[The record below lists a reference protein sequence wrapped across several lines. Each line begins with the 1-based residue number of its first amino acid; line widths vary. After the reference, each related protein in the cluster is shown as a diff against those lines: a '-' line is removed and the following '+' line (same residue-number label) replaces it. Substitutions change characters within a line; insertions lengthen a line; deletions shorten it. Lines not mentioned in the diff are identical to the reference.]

1 MVWGAGT
8 GVFNLTYSSGLPA
21 DSIITS
27 QNKSRVFPSFSNR
40 ATFLTSSVP
49 SPSTDTFSPASSPSS
64 PPSEIFLPYLPMTNF
79 IRTPPLPPIPLRD
92 LSWSFPDCLNFD
104 ALDFLS
110 FAFVLSGIK
119 PAQHCLPFSF
129 SSLTLMF
136 LEHLVW
142 HACLAGEGASP
153 RRGAEIA
160 ISHV

>member
-110 FAFVLSGIK
+110 FAFVLSGNK
-119 PAQHCLPFSF
+119 PAHNCLPYIS
-129 SSLTLMF
+129 SSLAVVLSWQ
-136 LEHLVW
+136 LVCRY
-142 HACLAGEGASP
+142 CLSE
-153 RRGAEIA
+153 
-160 ISHV
+160 